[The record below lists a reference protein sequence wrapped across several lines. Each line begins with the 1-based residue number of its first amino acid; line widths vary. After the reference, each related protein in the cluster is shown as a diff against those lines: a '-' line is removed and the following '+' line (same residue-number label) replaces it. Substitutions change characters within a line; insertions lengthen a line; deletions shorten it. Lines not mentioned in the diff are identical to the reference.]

1 MYHINELDEQNALA
15 LAGRVAA
22 IAGVQESVAIAD
34 ESMLIVK
41 INNQLSKE
49 SQLAIE
55 QAILKLIGSK

>member
-1 MYHINELDEQNALA
+1 
-15 LAGRVAA
+15 
-22 IAGVQESVAIAD
+22 VAIAD